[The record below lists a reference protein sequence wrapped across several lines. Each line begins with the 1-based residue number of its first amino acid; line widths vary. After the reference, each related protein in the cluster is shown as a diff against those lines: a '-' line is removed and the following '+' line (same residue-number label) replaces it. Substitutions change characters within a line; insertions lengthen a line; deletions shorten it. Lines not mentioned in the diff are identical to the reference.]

1 MLKTLRVLENVSISA
16 LTFLLCAPHM
26 LEKILLWFNL
36 FGVATNF
43 EKHFLHLN
51 IYPTEIWSHIL
62 HFIILQDKKHNHTCK
77 VYANIYIQQYNKY
90 WHI

>member
-1 MLKTLRVLENVSISA
+1 MVQSFWRGYKLRKTLS
-16 LTFLLCAPHM
+16 TFKYL
-26 LEKILLWFNL
+26 
-36 FGVATNF
+36 
-43 EKHFLHLN
+43 
-51 IYPTEIWSHIL
+51 PTEIWSHIL